1 MEPMAAGC
9 DALLGHAG
17 YPAECEIRMPHASA
31 PACTAVGFF
40 VTGDEADP
48 AAGATGQDARDLRWS
63 RMMAA
68 AQGGDGRAYEQLL
81 RECLPLLRA
90 ICRAR
95 LRDATEAEDAVQD
108 TLLTIHRARGSYN
121 PARPFRPWLVAIA
134 DRRALDRLR
143 SRGRRASREVPIDAA
158 GEVASRERGAEAELD
173 ARSAAASLRGA
184 VQDLPTAQRTALGL
198 TKIEDLS
205 LAEAS
210 RRSGMSVGALKV
222 ATHRA
227 MGALRRRFGS
237 GR

>member
-1 MEPMAAGC
+1 MVC
-9 DALLGHAG
+9 
-17 YPAECEIRMPHASA
+17 
-31 PACTAVGFF
+31 
-40 VTGDEADP
+40 VTGGEAGTP
-48 AAGATGQDARDLRWS
+48 AATERDARDLRWS
-63 RMMAA
+63 GMMAA
-68 AQGGDGRAYEQLL
+68 AQAGDKRAYEELL

-95 LRDATEAEDAVQD
+95 LRDANEAEDAVQD
-108 TLLTIHRARGSYN
+108 TLLTIHRARDSYD

-134 DRRALDRLR
+134 ERRTVDRLR
-143 SRGRRASREVPIDAA
+143 SRARRTGREAPMEAA
-158 GEVASRERGAEAELD
+158 GEIASGERGAEAELD
-173 ARSAAASLRGA
+173 AQRAAATLRGA

-227 MGALRRRFGS
+227 IGALRRRFGA
-237 GR
+237 GE